1 MEYFAVVLVV
11 GAVAVSFH
19 TGLSRGRAEILR
31 AQKRRIDERFA
42 AGSRDPFRQS
52 YGVAGL
58 YAADVNSVFV
68 RAAPLVIIQ
77 STDFL
82 DLVARRQAGADAG
95 SAELSR
101 IKDKLSDD
109 YLLNSGM
116 SPRTLA
122 DIKRVSGR
130 DA

>member
-11 GAVAVSFH
+11 GAVAVAFH
-19 TGLSRGRAEILR
+19 TGLARGRAEILR
-31 AQKRRIDERFA
+31 GQKRRIDERFA
-42 AGSRDPFRQS
+42 VGSRDPFRQS
-52 YGVAGL
+52 YGLAGL
-58 YAADVNSVFV
+58 YMADVSSVFV
-68 RAAPLVIIQ
+68 RAAPLVVIQ
-77 STDFL
+77 SSDFL
-82 DLVARRQAGADAG
+82 DLLARRQAGADAG
-95 SAELSR
+95 SAELNR